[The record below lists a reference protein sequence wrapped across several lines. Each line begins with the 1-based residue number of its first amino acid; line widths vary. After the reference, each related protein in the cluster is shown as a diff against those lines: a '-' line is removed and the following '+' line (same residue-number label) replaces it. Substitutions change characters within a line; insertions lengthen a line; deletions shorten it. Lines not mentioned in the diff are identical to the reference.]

1 MSQNARVL
9 IVGAGPVGLTMAI
22 MLSMQGI
29 KCRILDKRDLSSH
42 ALRAILIS
50 KETENIFD
58 SLGIM
63 DLIKSKALAVPSM
76 SVAHYYHGLMKLDN
90 SDSNLA
96 NPSFLHI
103 YQPDIESILIARL
116 EGLGI
121 KVERG
126 FELTNLSNQDSCV
139 KATIR
144 IADKTEESKYEF
156 LIGCDG
162 VNSSVRSLANIQY
175 EEMMYNSA
183 FVLADV
189 LVPSVESTPQTY
201 WYIDETGYLS
211 IIPGTRNRLRIIQS
225 VEENNEQMNLT
236 PEILKKLIKQKTHK
250 EIEIL
255 DIAWEA
261 RSQFRHKI
269 ALNGQRKRVF
279 LAGDAY
285 HIFSPI
291 GGVNMNFGLSDAKSL
306 VGYLSLVLAEHQPNR
321 ILEQYEKERL
331 IAINK
336 TLDYTKLLTK
346 MMTHPKKHKKLW
358 QLFFSKYLRN
368 ASFKKDLML
377 QISGLSA
384 KMY

>member
-22 MLSMQGI
+22 MLSIQGI
-29 KCRILDKRDLSSH
+29 KCRILDKRDISSH

-50 KETENIFD
+50 KETESIFD
-58 SLGIM
+58 SLGILE
-63 DLIKSKALAVPSM
+63 LIKNKALAVPSM
-76 SVAHYYHGLMKLDN
+76 SVDHYYHGLMKLDYA
-90 SDSNLA
+90 DSNLV

-211 IIPGTRNRLRIIQS
+211 IIPGTCNRLRIIQS

-236 PEILKKLIKQKTHK
+236 PEILKKLIKQKTHR
-250 EIEIL
+250 EFEIL
-255 DIAWEA
+255 DIVWEA

-269 ALNGQRKRVF
+269 ALNGQRNRVF

-306 VGYLSLVLAEHQPNR
+306 VKYLSLVLAEHQPNR

-336 TLDYTKLLTK
+336 TLDYTKLLSK

-358 QLFFSKYLRN
+358 QLFFSKYLKN

-377 QISGLSA
+377 QVSGLSEN
-384 KMY
+384 MY